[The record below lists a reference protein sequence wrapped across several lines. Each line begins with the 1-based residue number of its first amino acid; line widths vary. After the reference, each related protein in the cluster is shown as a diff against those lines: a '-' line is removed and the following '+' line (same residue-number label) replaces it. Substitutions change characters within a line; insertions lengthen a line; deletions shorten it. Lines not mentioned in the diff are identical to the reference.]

1 MAEKKTAYRELDH
14 VKFTGL
20 RRRLLRDKG
29 GAYQRRFL
37 RAARDN
43 ETFVGFVRE
52 EAGAYAG
59 KTPPLH
65 DSPMTESEFKDP
77 PWTTEMSLYEA
88 WSDLPARTACRPAFW
103 ADVTSRHVED
113 ARIDASYLAANG
125 GTAAGGAQ
133 RMELAL
139 SDDSPQREK
148 RIDDCVRTI
157 LRRLG
162 GLPEARGARTVY
174 VDCPFARAW
183 WRERLVREI
192 GENRGVTPDEVRAV
206 LRLSQSYWEELVTL
220 VVSRNS
226 VLGSDRVR
234 SSFILG
240 LADLLETEPES
251 PLRTGKELRHACR
264 ALGVVQASRE
274 LSVLEEEPLQS
285 LMDDLVRRQHE
296 ASLKRRHRAAASDMP
311 TDSDAPDGAEGTA

>member
-1 MAEKKTAYRELDH
+1 MAEKKSAYRELDA
-14 VKFTGL
+14 VKFAAF
-20 RRRLLRDKG
+20 RRRLLRARG
-29 GAYQRRFL
+29 GAYQRRL
-37 RAARDN
+37 LKAARNN

-65 DSPMTESEFKDP
+65 ADPMTESEFRDP
-77 PWTTEMSLYEA
+77 PWTTEMSLYES
-88 WSDLPARTACRPAFW
+88 WKDLPARTACRPAFW

-113 ARIDASYLAANG
+113 ARIEASYLAANG

-139 SDDSPQREK
+139 NDDGPQREK

-183 WRERLVREI
+183 WRERLVQEI
-192 GENRGVTPDEVRAV
+192 GDHRDATPEEVRSV

-226 VLGSDRVR
+226 VLGSDKVR
-234 SSFILG
+234 SSFILA
-240 LADLLETEPES
+240 LADLLAAQPES

-264 ALGVVQASRE
+264 ALGVLQASRE
-274 LSVLEEEPLQS
+274 LSVLNEEPLQS
-285 LMDDLVRRQHE
+285 LMDGMVRRQHE
-296 ASLKRRHRAAASDMP
+296 ASVTRRGVTGAREIAAGDEAQ
-311 TDSDAPDGAEGTA
+311 DGAEGTA

>member
-1 MAEKKTAYRELDH
+1 MERKSAYRELDAI
-14 VKFTGL
+14 KFAIF
-20 RRRLLRDKG
+20 RRRLLRARG
-29 GAYQRRFL
+29 GAYQRRL
-37 RAARDN
+37 LQAAQNN

-65 DSPMTESEFKDP
+65 EFPLTESEFKDP

-88 WSDLPARTACRPAFW
+88 WKDLPARTACRPAFW

-125 GTAAGGAQ
+125 GTAARGAQ

-139 SDDSPQREK
+139 GDDSPQRER

-162 GLPEARGARTVY
+162 GLPEARGTRTVY

-192 GENRGVTPDEVRAV
+192 GEHRGATVAQVRSV
-206 LRLSQSYWEELVTL
+206 LCVSQSYWEELVTL

-226 VLGSDRVR
+226 VLGSDKVR
-234 SSFILG
+234 SRFILG
-240 LADLLETEPES
+240 LADLLFEQPDS
-251 PLRTGKELRHACR
+251 PLRTGKELRRACR
-264 ALGVVQASRE
+264 ALGVMQASRE
-274 LSVLEEEPLQS
+274 LSVLEDEDLQAQ
-285 LMDDLVRRQHE
+285 MDRLVRRQHE
-296 ASLKRRHRAAASDMP
+296 ASVTRRRIAEARDIASD
-311 TDSDAPDGAEGTA
+311 DSSDRAEGAD